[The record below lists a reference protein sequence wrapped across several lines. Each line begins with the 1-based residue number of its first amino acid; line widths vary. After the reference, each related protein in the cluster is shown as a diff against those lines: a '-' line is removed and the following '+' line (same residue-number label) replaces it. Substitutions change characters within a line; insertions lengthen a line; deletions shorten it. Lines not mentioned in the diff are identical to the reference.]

1 MLMLA
6 SILLRGCSDNLV
18 KNEALNS
25 KFLQI
30 YVPKTGSKISFFI
43 KN

>member
-1 MLMLA
+1 M
-6 SILLRGCSDNLV
+6 GFDP
-18 KNEALNS
+18 EALNS